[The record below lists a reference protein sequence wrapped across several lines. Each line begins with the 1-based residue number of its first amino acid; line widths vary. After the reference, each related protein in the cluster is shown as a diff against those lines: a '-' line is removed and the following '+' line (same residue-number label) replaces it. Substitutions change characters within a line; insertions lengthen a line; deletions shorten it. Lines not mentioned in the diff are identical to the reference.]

1 MGSAPGMAILLL
13 VLAGTLAIAPARA
26 REAAGGACER
36 ASPELQPLAK
46 VVNTRDLTYH
56 CLGVSVDAR
65 AEITAIRFETHA
77 PAEAGIARVRSFTPD
92 EIARTQGV
100 VLDGTP
106 GHDAVILQGD
116 IIPGQPRTTLQLKFL
131 HNGITGEFYQCAVTL
146 DRTAGTPWRLANARP
161 GTFPVVVVRTW
172 AVPLF
177 GTIGID
183 TVEGICP

>member
-1 MGSAPGMAILLL
+1 MCSARRMAVLPLILAAALG
-13 VLAGTLAIAPARA
+13 AAPAGARA
-26 REAAGGACER
+26 AAGGACEM

-46 VVNTRDLTYH
+46 VVNTRDTTYH

-77 PAEAGIARVRSFTPD
+77 STEAGVARVRSFTPD

-116 IIPGQPRTTLQLKFL
+116 IVPGQPSTTLHLKFL
-131 HNGITGEFYQCAVTL
+131 HNGITGEFYQCAVTI
-146 DRTAGTPWRLANARP
+146 DHAAGAPWRLAHARADA
-161 GTFPVVVVRTW
+161 FPVVVVRTW

>member
-1 MGSAPGMAILLL
+1 MCSARRMALLL
-13 VLAGTLAIAPARA
+13 LILVAALQAAPAHARA
-26 REAAGGACER
+26 TTEGACEA
-36 ASPELQPLAK
+36 ASPQLQPLAK
-46 VVNTRDLTYH
+46 VVNTRDTTYH
-56 CLGVSVDAR
+56 CLGVSIDAR

-77 PAEAGIARVRSFTPD
+77 AAEAVASVRSFTPD

-116 IIPGQPRTTLQLKFL
+116 IVPGQPTTTLHLKFL
-131 HNGITGEFYQCAVTL
+131 HNGITGEFAQCTVTI
-146 DRTAGTPWRLANARP
+146 DRAEGAPWRLAHARADA
-161 GTFPVVVVRTW
+161 FPVVVVRTW
-172 AVPLF
+172 AVPLL

>member
-1 MGSAPGMAILLL
+1 MGSARRMPVLVL
-13 VLAGTLAIAPARA
+13 VLAGALATAPAGA
-26 REAAGGACER
+26 REAVGGACER
-36 ASPELQPLAK
+36 ASTELQPLAK

-77 PAEAGIARVRSFTPD
+77 PAEDGIVRVRSFTPA
-92 EIARTQGV
+92 EIARTEGV

-106 GHDAVILQGD
+106 GHDAVILQGTVV
-116 IIPGQPRTTLQLKFL
+116 PGQPRTTLQLKFL
-131 HNGITGEFYQCAVTL
+131 HNGITGEFHQCAVRL
-146 DRTAGTPWRLANARP
+146 DRTEGRPWRLANSRP
-161 GTFPVVVVRTW
+161 GAFPVVVVRTW

>member
-1 MGSAPGMAILLL
+1 MYFARRIAILLPIL
-13 VLAGTLAIAPARA
+13 ATVLGAAPPVTRDAAR
-26 REAAGGACER
+26 GACET
-36 ASPELQPLAK
+36 ASPELQPIAK
-46 VVNTRDLTYH
+46 VVNTRDTTYH

-65 AEITAIRFETHA
+65 AEIMAIRFETHA
-77 PAEAGIARVRSFTPD
+77 AAEAGVARVRSFTPD
-92 EIARTQGV
+92 EIARRQGV

-116 IIPGQPRTTLQLKFL
+116 IVPGQPSTTLHLKFL

-146 DRTAGTPWRLANARP
+146 DRTEGAPWRLANARP
-161 GTFPVVVVRTW
+161 NAFPLVVVRTW

>member
-1 MGSAPGMAILLL
+1 MCAAWRMAVLSLA
-13 VLAGTLAIAPARA
+13 LAGVFGAGAADA
-26 REAAGGACER
+26 REAPGNACET

-46 VVNTRDLTYH
+46 VVSTRDGTYH

-77 PAEAGIARVRSFTPD
+77 AAEAGIARVRSFTPD

-106 GHDAVILQGD
+106 RHDAVILQGD
-116 IIPGQPRTTLQLKFL
+116 IVPGQSSTTLHLRFL

-146 DRTAGTPWRLANARP
+146 DRTEGTPWRLANARA
-161 GTFPVVVVRTW
+161 GAFPVVVVRTW

>member
-1 MGSAPGMAILLL
+1 MCSARRTAVLLFIVATML
-13 VLAGTLAIAPARA
+13 GAAPAGA
-26 REAAGGACER
+26 RDPVGAACGT

-46 VVNTRDLTYH
+46 VVNTRDTTYH
-56 CLGVSVDAR
+56 CLGVSVDAH
-65 AEITAIRFETHA
+65 AEIVAIRFETHSA
-77 PAEAGIARVRSFTPD
+77 AEAGGARVRSFTPD

-116 IIPGQPRTTLQLKFL
+116 IVAGQPSTTLHLKFL

-146 DRTAGTPWRLANARP
+146 DHTEGAPWRLGNRRP
-161 GTFPVVVVRTW
+161 DAFPVVVVRTW
-172 AVPLF
+172 AMPFF
-177 GTIGID
+177 GTVGID

>member
-1 MGSAPGMAILLL
+1 MCSARRIADLLFFFAAVLGAAPAGARDTAGSA
-13 VLAGTLAIAPARA
+13 
-26 REAAGGACER
+26 CEM

-46 VVNTRDLTYH
+46 VVNTRDTTYH

-65 AEITAIRFETHA
+65 AEITAVRFETHA
-77 PAEAGIARVRSFTPD
+77 AAETGVAQVRSFTPH

-116 IIPGQPRTTLQLKFL
+116 IVPGRPSTTLHLKFL

-146 DRTAGTPWRLANARP
+146 DRAEGAPWRLANARREA
-161 GTFPVVVVRTW
+161 FPVVVVRTW

-183 TVEGICP
+183 TVEGICS

>member
-1 MGSAPGMAILLL
+1 MCSARRMALLL
-13 VLAGTLAIAPARA
+13 LTLAAALRAAPADARA
-26 REAAGGACER
+26 TTDDACET
-36 ASPELQPLAK
+36 ASPQLQPLAK
-46 VVNTRDLTYH
+46 VVNTRDTTYH
-56 CLGVSVDAR
+56 CLGVSIDAR

-77 PAEAGIARVRSFTPD
+77 AAEAIASVRSFTPD

-116 IIPGQPRTTLQLKFL
+116 IVPGQPSTTLHLKFL
-131 HNGITGEFYQCAVTL
+131 HNGITGEFYQCAVTI
-146 DRTAGTPWRLANARP
+146 DRAEGAPWRLAHARADA
-161 GTFPVVVVRTW
+161 FPVVVVRTW
-172 AVPLF
+172 AVPLL

>member
-1 MGSAPGMAILLL
+1 MGSARRIAVLLL
-13 VLAGTLAIAPARA
+13 IFAAALATAPADA
-26 REAAGGACER
+26 RDPVGGCET

-46 VVNTRDLTYH
+46 VVNTRDTTYH

-77 PAEAGIARVRSFTPD
+77 AAETGVARVRSFSPD

-116 IIPGQPRTTLQLKFL
+116 IVPGQPSTTLHLKFL
-131 HNGITGEFYQCAVTL
+131 HNGITGEFYQCAVML
-146 DRTAGTPWRLANARP
+146 DHAEGTPWRLKNAPP
-161 GTFPVVVVRTW
+161 GGFPLVVVRTW

-177 GTIGID
+177 GTVGID